1 MPMPVAL
8 PASMSAEVRV
18 PGRLRWQ
25 RRCHGIDGMHMS
37 PRSHE
42 RHHYYPD
49 LQREGHP
56 VADYERPGAAPVRG
70 GC

>member
-1 MPMPVAL
+1 
-8 PASMSAEVRV
+8 
-18 PGRLRWQ
+18 
-25 RRCHGIDGMHMS
+25 MHMS